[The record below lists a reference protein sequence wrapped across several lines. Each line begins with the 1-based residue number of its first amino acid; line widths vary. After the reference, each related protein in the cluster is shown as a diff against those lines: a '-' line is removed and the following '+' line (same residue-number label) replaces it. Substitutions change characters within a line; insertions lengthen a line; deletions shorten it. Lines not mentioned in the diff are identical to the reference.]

1 MIKILASP
9 KIIFI
14 GIILTSFFVQTTSAS
29 KYEEENTGTTS
40 LSVSKIIQTEEIKPI
55 EIYVRQ
61 LKGGEQQ
68 VFKFNASAGN
78 CLRFIV
84 EQQSIDVM
92 ITINDLKGGNIK
104 KIDRPNGS
112 FGRET
117 VTFFVPQTGVYTIEI
132 KTWMADAIGGKYRI
146 SYTETSAPTET
157 DRKRDLAENLTSE
170 GEDLRG
176 EGSMENKE
184 KAIGKFSEALKI
196 WQELGDVYEQ
206 AVVFYGTGYAHYG
219 LSHHFEAALFYNR
232 ALKLHLDIGD
242 EFGQAINQAA
252 LGAVQ
257 YALSENEFAAYNYEK
272 AIEIYKK
279 MDYSRGLGI
288 ALHGLGTVEMLS
300 KKSDQAILDLTESL
314 RWRVLANDNVGKAR
328 THITLAKL
336 YLYLNS
342 YDKARE
348 QLSEAERTFGET
360 RAKKDVELLYYWG
373 RFFLLTGQPEKAIG
387 FLERGLDFSKSA
399 GNKLS
404 EANCLFELSRA
415 RMMFGETENALSDI
429 QIAVNLI
436 ETLRQMTPDFQTRV
450 SFSATIQPF
459 YEQYI
464 SLLMKLHDL
473 RPESGFAKKAFEISE
488 QARARGL
495 LDLLERRTLLKRNR
509 TNPELLER
517 EQLLRDT
524 LTELLALRA
533 TDGKKQLTAEIQTV
547 SAQFSEVEA
556 EINQQFFA
564 PQIVLLPTLKTVEI
578 QNFLDEQT
586 VLLEYSINA
595 GQSFLWLVSK
605 NEVSVFRL
613 PPEQE
618 INKSARLVYNCFSR
632 SNQTDIEIGCRRE
645 NENLSKILLN
655 PIAPKITGK
664 RLIVVKQGFLHYI
677 PFASLIN
684 PLNSKYLIETNETL
698 TLPSASLLSFTR
710 HTKFQIV
717 PSLTLAVFAD
727 PVYSLADGRFP
738 STFQINNLA
747 GLNNNFPRLFA
758 SRFEAQRLSSIVT
771 SGNVLLK
778 MDFEANRSSFFYSD
792 LDNYRILHFAAHTII
807 NDLQPEL
814 SAIALSFFDPSG
826 RKIPGLIRPNDI
838 LRLNLNAD
846 LVVLSACQSGL
857 GKQIKGEGILS
868 LGQSFLSAGARRLI
882 VSLWNVDDKVSA
894 ELMARFYRKHLLDK
908 KNISVAFREAQLE
921 ILRDKRWKS
930 PFYWAGFVLEG
941 DW

>member
-9 KIIFI
+9 KIILLGFI
-14 GIILTSFFVQTTSAS
+14 LISFFVLTASAS
-29 KYEEENTGTTS
+29 QYEEEISGTTS
-40 LSVSKIIQTEEIKPI
+40 LFASKIFQTEELKPN

-68 VFKFNASAGN
+68 VFKFNAIAGN
-78 CLRFIV
+78 CLRFII
-84 EQQSIDVM
+84 EQQGIDVM
-92 ITINDLKGGNIK
+92 ITINDTKGGSFK
-104 KIDRPNGS
+104 QIDRPNGS

-117 VTFFVPQTGVYTIEI
+117 VTFFVPQTGFYTIEI
-132 KTWMADAIGGKYRI
+132 KTWMADAIAGKYGI
-146 SYTETSAPTET
+146 SYTETDSPTET

-176 EGSMENKE
+176 QGSHENKE
-184 KAIGKFSEALKI
+184 KAIGKFSEALRI

-206 AVVFYGTGYAHYG
+206 AVVFYGMGYAHYG
-219 LSHHFEAALFYNR
+219 LSHHFKAALFYNR
-232 ALKLHLDIGD
+232 ALRLHLEIGD
-242 EFGQAINQAA
+242 EFGQAVNQAA

-279 MDYSRGLGI
+279 MGYSRGLGI
-288 ALHGLGTVEMLS
+288 SFHGLGTVEMLS
-300 KKSDQAILDLTESL
+300 KKYDRAIIDLTESL

-336 YLYLNS
+336 YLDLNT
-342 YDKARE
+342 YDKALD

-373 RFFLLTGQPEKAIG
+373 RYFVLTGQPDKAIG
-387 FLERGLDFSKSA
+387 FLARGLDLSKSA

-404 EANCLFELSRA
+404 EANCLFDLSRA
-415 RMMFGETENALSDI
+415 RTMFGETENALSDI

-436 ETLRQMTPDFQTRV
+436 ETLRQMTPDFQTRL

-464 SLLMKLHDL
+464 SLLMKMHEF
-473 RPESGFAKKAFEISE
+473 RPEGGFAKKAFEISE

-495 LDLLERRTLLKRNR
+495 LDVLERRALLKRNPA
-509 TNPELLER
+509 NPELLER
-517 EQLLRDT
+517 EHFLRDR
-524 LTELLALRA
+524 LTELLAIRA
-533 TDGKKQLTAEIQTV
+533 TDGNKQRTAEIQTV
-547 SAQFSEVEA
+547 SAQFSEVED
-556 EINQQFFA
+556 EINQQFIL
-564 PQIVLLPTLKTVEI
+564 PEIVLPTTLKTVEI
-578 QNFLDEQT
+578 QDYLDEKT
-586 VLLEYSINA
+586 VLLEYSINS
-595 GQSFLWLVSK
+595 GQSLLWLVSK

-613 PPEQE
+613 PSEQE
-618 INKSARLVYNCFSR
+618 INRTAKKIYNCFSR
-632 SNQTDIEIGCRRE
+632 SDPTDNEIACRRE
-645 NENLSKILLN
+645 NEKLSKYLLK
-655 PIAPKITGK
+655 PITQQITGK

-684 PLNSKYLIETNETL
+684 PLNSKYLIETNEIL
-698 TLPSASLLSFTR
+698 TLSSASLLSFTR
-710 HTKFQIV
+710 ITKSQSI
-717 PSLTLAVFAD
+717 SSRTLAVFAD

-738 STFQINNLA
+738 YSNQKRNFP
-747 GLNNNFPRLFA
+747 GVNNNFPRLFA
-758 SRFEAQRLSSIVT
+758 SRFEARRLSSFVT
-771 SGNVLLK
+771 PENVLLK
-778 MDFEANRSSFFYSD
+778 MDFEANRSSFFNAD

-826 RKIPGLIRPNDI
+826 LKIPGLIRPNDI

-846 LVVLSACQSGL
+846 LVILSACQSGL

-868 LGQSFLSAGARRLI
+868 LGQSFLSVGARRLI

-894 ELMARFYRKHLLDK
+894 ELMARFYRKHLLEK
-908 KNISVAFREAQLE
+908 KNISVAFRDAQLE
-921 ILRDKRWKS
+921 ILHDKRWRS
-930 PFYWAGFVLEG
+930 PFYWAGFVLQG